1 MSSLPGGVKKNYKN
15 NMFIIVFRQWDE
27 RSVIGGL
34 QITWDDGTQDSLG
47 RKQ

>member
-1 MSSLPGGVKKNYKN
+1 
-15 NMFIIVFRQWDE
+15 MFIIVFRQWDE